1 MVWLLNVK
9 LGAVQSTYYM
19 VKSYRFK
26 FPNFRI
32 GPCGISA
39 AYRAHFPPLIVRA
52 RVRIIPC
59 GFRSIWCGNSA
70 VNGAEIPHDRCISA
84 AYCAIS
90 AGHSAL
96 PHVAVRKF
104 RTVQFGNL
112 RLYARQK
119 QITPLN
125 LLTHP
130 KLPPAMSSLA
140 KHDPPQSSHLTQDG
154 FKNVYEN
161 PLQNTLSIQKLND
174 HSEVHQKWYR
184 SHN

>member
-70 VNGAEIPHDRCISA
+70 VNGAEFLHDLCISA
-84 AYCAIS
+84 AYCVIS
-90 AGHSAL
+90 AGHSAI
-96 PHVAVRKF
+96 PHVAVQKF
-104 RTVQFGNL
+104 RMVRCGNRHLYGIDSLPHKSAGEHTFNHFAPENVDL
-112 RLYARQK
+112 RDNKMIPNIRK
-119 QITPLN
+119 T
-125 LLTHP
+125 
-130 KLPPAMSSLA
+130 
-140 KHDPPQSSHLTQDG
+140 
-154 FKNVYEN
+154 
-161 PLQNTLSIQKLND
+161 
-174 HSEVHQKWYR
+174 
-184 SHN
+184 

>member
-1 MVWLLNVK
+1 MLTSKGIMYINSIDMVWLLNVK

-32 GPCGISA
+32 GPCGISS

-84 AYCAIS
+84 AYRAIS

-112 RLYARQK
+112 HLYA
-119 QITPLN
+119 
-125 LLTHP
+125 
-130 KLPPAMSSLA
+130 KLG
-140 KHDPPQSSHLTQDG
+140 QSSDESTATKM
-154 FKNVYEN
+154 KNPPKQGN
-161 PLQNTLSIQKLND
+161 F
-174 HSEVHQKWYR
+174 
-184 SHN
+184 

>member
-84 AYCAIS
+84 AYRAHFPPLIVRARARIIPCAFRSRWCGNSAVNGAEIPHDRCDFRRSFCAS
-90 AGHSAL
+90 AG
-96 PHVAVRKF
+96 
-104 RTVQFGNL
+104 TL
-112 RLYARQK
+112 RLR
-119 QITPLN
+119 T
-125 LLTHP
+125 
-130 KLPPAMSSLA
+130 
-140 KHDPPQSSHLTQDG
+140 
-154 FKNVYEN
+154 
-161 PLQNTLSIQKLND
+161 
-174 HSEVHQKWYR
+174 
-184 SHN
+184 

>member
-1 MVWLLNVK
+1 MVRLLNVK
-9 LGAVQSTYYM
+9 QGAVRSTYYM

-32 GPCGISA
+32 GPCGISS

-84 AYCAIS
+84 AYHAIS

-112 RLYARQK
+112 HLYENRLKILSEISITIIHFIQMNQLSSWAK
-119 QITPLN
+119 FQIRIRGF
-125 LLTHP
+125 
-130 KLPPAMSSLA
+130 
-140 KHDPPQSSHLTQDG
+140 HLT
-154 FKNVYEN
+154 
-161 PLQNTLSIQKLND
+161 
-174 HSEVHQKWYR
+174 
-184 SHN
+184 

>member
-1 MVWLLNVK
+1 MLTSKGIMYINSIDMVWLLNVK

-59 GFRSIWCGNSA
+59 AFRSRWCGNSA

-84 AYCAIS
+84 AYHAIS
-90 AGHSAL
+90 ARSVHFRSISCDFRRSLCASAGSCAEI
-96 PHVAVRKF
+96 PHGQIRKL
-104 RTVQFGNL
+104 V
-112 RLYARQK
+112 
-119 QITPLN
+119 
-125 LLTHP
+125 
-130 KLPPAMSSLA
+130 
-140 KHDPPQSSHLTQDG
+140 
-154 FKNVYEN
+154 
-161 PLQNTLSIQKLND
+161 SI
-174 HSEVHQKWYR
+174 
-184 SHN
+184 

>member
-1 MVWLLNVK
+1 
-9 LGAVQSTYYM
+9 M

-32 GPCGISA
+32 GPCGISS

-84 AYCAIS
+84 AYHAIS

-112 RLYARQK
+112 HLYGIIIFVLIVVCAIK
-119 QITPLN
+119 FIDN
-125 LLTHP
+125 NIGEHF
-130 KLPPAMSSLA
+130 
-140 KHDPPQSSHLTQDG
+140 DG
-154 FKNVYEN
+154 HSV
-161 PLQNTLSIQKLND
+161 SIKF
-174 HSEVHQKWYR
+174 
-184 SHN
+184 

>member
-1 MVWLLNVK
+1 
-9 LGAVQSTYYM
+9 M

-32 GPCGISA
+32 GPCGISS

-84 AYCAIS
+84 AYHAIS

-112 RLYARQK
+112 HLYGSARVNLTRFCL
-119 QITPLN
+119 IPLWC
-125 LLTHP
+125 
-130 KLPPAMSSLA
+130 SR
-140 KHDPPQSSHLTQDG
+140 QDCTAPVPG
-154 FKNVYEN
+154 
-161 PLQNTLSIQKLND
+161 
-174 HSEVHQKWYR
+174 VHYI
-184 SHN
+184 

>member
-1 MVWLLNVK
+1 
-9 LGAVQSTYYM
+9 M

-32 GPCGISA
+32 GPCGISS

-84 AYCAIS
+84 AYHAIS

-112 RLYARQK
+112 YLYAFLRK
-119 QITPLN
+119 
-125 LLTHP
+125 
-130 KLPPAMSSLA
+130 
-140 KHDPPQSSHLTQDG
+140 
-154 FKNVYEN
+154 
-161 PLQNTLSIQKLND
+161 IQKTLFKKKCLFQFSSQEN
-174 HSEVHQKWYR
+174 EPIIKPA
-184 SHN
+184 

>member
-1 MVWLLNVK
+1 
-9 LGAVQSTYYM
+9 M

-32 GPCGISA
+32 GPCGISS

-84 AYCAIS
+84 AYHAIS

-112 RLYARQK
+112 HLYE
-119 QITPLN
+119 ITMI
-125 LLTHP
+125 TV
-130 KLPPAMSSLA
+130 MIGMITMMITMITVMI
-140 KHDPPQSSHLTQDG
+140 TQRCKKVRPVRPI
-154 FKNVYEN
+154 FV
-161 PLQNTLSIQKLND
+161 
-174 HSEVHQKWYR
+174 
-184 SHN
+184 

>member
-1 MVWLLNVK
+1 
-9 LGAVQSTYYM
+9 M

-32 GPCGISA
+32 GPCGISS

-84 AYCAIS
+84 AYHAIS

-112 RLYARQK
+112 YLYAK
-119 QITPLN
+119 SYNMKGSKFGECCLNCTLGQIR
-125 LLTHP
+125 
-130 KLPPAMSSLA
+130 AA
-140 KHDPPQSSHLTQDG
+140 GGHD
-154 FKNVYEN
+154 VM
-161 PLQNTLSIQKLND
+161 
-174 HSEVHQKWYR
+174 
-184 SHN
+184 

>member
-1 MVWLLNVK
+1 MSNWEPYSQHIWPNWK
-9 LGAVQSTYYM
+9 LKT
-19 VKSYRFK
+19 
-26 FPNFRI
+26 
-32 GPCGISA
+32 GPQLIMRISA

-84 AYCAIS
+84 AYRAIS

-112 RLYARQK
+112 HLYDTM
-119 QITPLN
+119 ITLMPESQFDRSALQQLKGPLMFRN
-125 LLTHP
+125 
-130 KLPPAMSSLA
+130 
-140 KHDPPQSSHLTQDG
+140 QG
-154 FKNVYEN
+154 
-161 PLQNTLSIQKLND
+161 SIQ
-174 HSEVHQKWYR
+174 
-184 SHN
+184 

>member
-1 MVWLLNVK
+1 
-9 LGAVQSTYYM
+9 M

-32 GPCGISA
+32 GPCGISS

-112 RLYARQK
+112 YLYGEKGQFSRTELHLWTK
-119 QITPLN
+119 CITLVQIITITMD
-125 LLTHP
+125 LL
-130 KLPPAMSSLA
+130 SSLSF
-140 KHDPPQSSHLTQDG
+140 HVSLHPLMSNSPLPSPPPS
-154 FKNVYEN
+154 
-161 PLQNTLSIQKLND
+161 PPRITLL
-174 HSEVHQKWYR
+174 
-184 SHN
+184 

>member
-1 MVWLLNVK
+1 MVRLLNVK
-9 LGAVQSTYYM
+9 QGAVQSTYYM

-32 GPCGISA
+32 GPCGISS

-84 AYCAIS
+84 AYHAIS

-112 RLYARQK
+112 HLYGPIPTFHGLFCAYYF
-119 QITPLN
+119 TFGG
-125 LLTHP
+125 
-130 KLPPAMSSLA
+130 ASA
-140 KHDPPQSSHLTQDG
+140 
-154 FKNVYEN
+154 F
-161 PLQNTLSIQKLND
+161 
-174 HSEVHQKWYR
+174 
-184 SHN
+184 

>member
-1 MVWLLNVK
+1 MAHWAASCFVYIKVVSTRLLTSKGIMYIKSIDMIWLLNVK

-84 AYCAIS
+84 AYHAIS

-96 PHVAVRKF
+96 PQVAVRKF
-104 RTVQFGNL
+104 RMVQFVNL
-112 RLYARQK
+112 HLYGSKSAGREK
-119 QITPLN
+119 S
-125 LLTHP
+125 
-130 KLPPAMSSLA
+130 A
-140 KHDPPQSSHLTQDG
+140 
-154 FKNVYEN
+154 
-161 PLQNTLSIQKLND
+161 LSVTN
-174 HSEVHQKWYR
+174 
-184 SHN
+184 

>member
-1 MVWLLNVK
+1 
-9 LGAVQSTYYM
+9 M

-32 GPCGISA
+32 GPCGISS

-70 VNGAEIPHDRCISA
+70 VNGAEIPQDRCISA
-84 AYCAIS
+84 AYHAIS

-112 RLYARQK
+112 HLYALIVQYGLPYLIKIAIWQSRNVK
-119 QITPLN
+119 VFIKNFSLTPSVLVTVTPLYPLIY
-125 LLTHP
+125 LLS
-130 KLPPAMSSLA
+130 KFSLF
-140 KHDPPQSSHLTQDG
+140 L
-154 FKNVYEN
+154 
-161 PLQNTLSIQKLND
+161 
-174 HSEVHQKWYR
+174 
-184 SHN
+184 